1 MDRNQVIALAAILQ
15 SSMLV
20 HRLATIGSIPNE
32 ERNPLLHSIFA
43 MSPENIQDVYD
54 GIDNIKPGLQG
65 FSQGLKNVPGPAKIY
80 FYSLISLEKSLSN
93 DPETLSIL
101 GSGLEAISTR
111 LPHFDMT
118 HENIIA
124 ALADLYTQT
133 LSKLSPRI
141 MVRGEQSVLS
151 QPHITNEIR
160 ALLLAG
166 IRSAML
172 WRQYGGTK
180 FSLLWPWNKLPQTA
194 HQILLEI

>member
-1 MDRNQVIALAAILQ
+1 MDRNQVIALSAILQ
-15 SSMLV
+15 SAILV
-20 HRLATIGSIPNE
+20 NRLATIGSIPNE

-43 MSPENIQDVYD
+43 MTPENIQDVYD
-54 GIDNIKPGLQG
+54 GVENIKPGLQG
-65 FSQGLKNVPGPAKIY
+65 FAQGLKNVPSQAKIY

-93 DPETLSIL
+93 DSETLTIL
-101 GSGLEAISTR
+101 ASGLESISTR
-111 LPHFDMT
+111 LQHFDMT

-124 ALADLYTQT
+124 GIADLYTQT

-141 MVRGEQSVLS
+141 MVRGDQAVLS

-160 ALLLAG
+160 TLLLAG

-180 FSLLWPWNKLPQTA
+180 FSLLWPWNKLPETA

>member
-1 MDRNQVIALAAILQ
+1 MDRNQVIALSAILQ
-15 SSMLV
+15 SAILV
-20 HRLATIGSIPNE
+20 NQLATIGSIPNE

-43 MSPENIQDVYD
+43 MTPENIQDVYD
-54 GIDNIKPGLQG
+54 GVENIKPGLQG
-65 FSQGLKNVPGPAKIY
+65 FAQGLKNVPSQAKIY

-93 DPETLSIL
+93 DSETLTIL
-101 GSGLEAISTR
+101 ASGLESISTR
-111 LPHFDMT
+111 LQHFDMT

-124 ALADLYTQT
+124 GIADLYTQT

-141 MVRGEQSVLS
+141 MVRGDQAVLS

-160 ALLLAG
+160 TLLLAG

-180 FSLLWPWNKLPQTA
+180 FSLLWPWNKLPETA

>member
-1 MDRNQVIALAAILQ
+1 MDRNQVIALSAVLQSAIL
-15 SSMLV
+15 V
-20 HRLATIGSIPNE
+20 NRLATVGSIPNN
-32 ERNPLLHSIFA
+32 ERNPLIHSIFTMA
-43 MSPENIQDVYD
+43 PENIQDVYD
-54 GIDNIKPGLQG
+54 GIDNVKPGLQG
-65 FSQGLKNVPGPAKIY
+65 FSEGLKNVPSAAKIY
-80 FYSLISLEKSLSN
+80 FYSLISLEKSLSQN
-93 DPETLSIL
+93 PEVLTIL
-101 GSGLEAISTR
+101 GSGLESIQTR
-111 LPHFDMT
+111 LQHFEMT

-124 ALADLYTQT
+124 ALADLYSQT
-133 LSKLSPRI
+133 LSTLSPRI
-141 MVRGEQSVLS
+141 MVRGDQSLLN